1 MVQLVTSLD
10 VFPYL
15 AAGRL
20 VDALP
25 AEMNAEKQSLF
36 GSAVANYR
44 AHEHKGAFGTV
55 GESSL
60 TGLVVRFGDSMLAQ
74 ACRWRPSTKF

>member
-1 MVQLVTSLD
+1 M
-10 VFPYL
+10 
-15 AAGRL
+15 
-20 VDALP
+20 
-25 AEMNAEKQSLF
+25 F

-60 TGLVVRFGDSMLAQ
+60 TGLVVRFGDSMPPKLALEAIDEILSKARKNEDKFSVTVGGGRRAVRQ
-74 ACRWRPSTKF
+74 PSKFQL